1 MFNTI
6 DRNHLR
12 EFWYPTIGFA
22 PTLSTSTIVDYAE
35 IEVLPTGIKKLQ
47 QNLERYNVDSEFFEE
62 LNDPNNDYYEHI
74 VAYVHFQHDTNIFN
88 KLFLE
93 VVDVNNS
100 IELDPDILLTPAEK
114 DIIIQVALES
124 LEINKR
130 NGYVLHY

>member
-1 MFNTI
+1 MFDMI

-12 EFWYPTIGFA
+12 EYWYPTIGFA
-22 PTLSTSTIVDYAE
+22 PDSSTIVDYAE

-47 QNLERYNVDSEFFEE
+47 ENLERYNVDSEFFEE
-62 LNDPNNDYYEHI
+62 VNDPDSDVYEHL
-74 VAYVHFQHDTNIFN
+74 VAYVHFKHDTDIFD

-93 VVDVNNS
+93 VVDVYNS
-100 IELDPDILLTPAEK
+100 TELDADILLTPAEK

-130 NGYVLHY
+130 IGYVLHY

>member
-12 EFWYPTIGFA
+12 EFWYPTVGFT
-22 PTLSTSTIVDYAE
+22 PTLSTIVDYAE
-35 IEVLPTGIKKLQ
+35 IEILPTGIKKLQ
-47 QNLERYNVDSEFFEE
+47 QNLERYNVSSEFFEE
-62 LNDPNNDYYEHI
+62 VNDPNNDAYEHI
-74 VAYVHFQHDTNIFN
+74 VAYVHFLHDTDIFDG
-88 KLFLE
+88 LFLE

-100 IELDPDILLTPAEK
+100 IKLDADILLTPAEK

-130 NGYVLHY
+130 SGHVLHY

>member
-12 EFWYPTIGFA
+12 EFWYPTIGFT
-22 PTLSTSTIVDYAE
+22 PTLSNIVDYAE
-35 IEVLPTGIKKLQ
+35 IEILPTGIKKLQ
-47 QNLERYNVDSEFFEE
+47 QNLERYNVNSEFFEE
-62 LNDPNNDYYEHI
+62 YNNIENDSYEHI
-74 VAYVHFQHDTNIFN
+74 VAYVHFQHDTNIFDR
-88 KLFLE
+88 LFLE
-93 VVDVNNS
+93 VVNVYGSD
-100 IELDPDILLTPAEK
+100 ELDADILLTSAEK